1 MLDLTSAP
9 QLAETLGLL
18 ADEGHRAIVLDLGAL
33 NFIDVRGLGAITAAI
48 HRLRPS
54 GGTLEIQSPSPL
66 AHRLFTLT
74 ATDQTLILGAPRVA
88 RPAPTQPEDA
98 AAPAWDDAPLPP
110 SLLDAAR
117 RWNPNEMLEVALRA
131 VVLIARVAMS
141 GSHGLSVSLRRDDRW
156 VTVAATDQAVMALDQ
171 VQYDHGE
178 GPCMAAATEGSR
190 FLVESLAEEVRWPAF
205 TTHARECGVASV
217 LSAPL
222 GGDGSLCGSLNVYW
236 ESAGALTPSNQD
248 LASVVASNLSELI
261 VAAEASSPARLRP
274 HLGTRSG

>member
-1 MLDLTSAP
+1 VLDLSSAP
-9 QLAETLGLL
+9 QLAGLL

-110 SLLDAAR
+110 SLLDAAL

-131 VVLIARVAMS
+131 VVLIARGAMS

-156 VTVAATDQAVMALDQ
+156 VTVAATDRAVMALDQ
-171 VQYDHGE
+171 VADSRD
-178 GPCMAAATEGSR
+178 PRNGSVCR
-190 FLVESLAEEVRWPAF
+190 RQFVDSIGRLCSGSP
-205 TTHARECGVASV
+205 S
-217 LSAPL
+217 
-222 GGDGSLCGSLNVYW
+222 DG
-236 ESAGALTPSNQD
+236 
-248 LASVVASNLSELI
+248 
-261 VAAEASSPARLRP
+261 
-274 HLGTRSG
+274 